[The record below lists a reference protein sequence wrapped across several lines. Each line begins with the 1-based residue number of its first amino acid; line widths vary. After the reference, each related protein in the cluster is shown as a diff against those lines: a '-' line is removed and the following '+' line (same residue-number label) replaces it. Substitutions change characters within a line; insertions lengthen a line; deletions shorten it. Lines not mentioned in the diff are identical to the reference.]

1 MPRAIWKGNI
11 TFGPVNVPVKLY
23 SSTENTRIRS
33 HMLHDQDKTRLQQ
46 KMVCRQEEIIVE
58 RDEMVKG
65 YQVHPGVYVVV
76 DPDEL
81 EDLNPQASRDIEVE
95 EFVTL
100 REIDP
105 RYLDR
110 VYYLGS
116 DSSDQIYVN
125 LAAALKK
132 SKTAGICRWTMRKKS
147 YLGILQNVDDVL
159 YLTTHRFNNEVSG
172 TGEYDISQ
180 TKTSKKE
187 KDIAKNLIAELTE
200 PFKPAEYHDEYQT
213 ELKKLVQSKARG
225 EEMELP
231 KAKKKKATK
240 ETDLSAILEKSLSSL
255 KKGKNK

>member
-1 MPRAIWKGNI
+1 
-11 TFGPVNVPVKLY
+11 
-23 SSTENTRIRS
+23 
-33 HMLHDQDKTRLQQ
+33 MLHDQDKVRLQQ

-65 YQVHPGVYVVV
+65 YQVHPGEYVVV

-81 EDLNPQASRDIEVE
+81 EELDPQASRDIEVE

-100 REIDP
+100 KEIDP

-116 DSSDQIYVN
+116 DSSDQVYVN
-125 LAAALKK
+125 LAEALKK

-147 YLGILQNVDDVL
+147 YLGILQNVDGIL
-159 YLTTHRFNNEVSG
+159 YLTTHRFRDEVSG
-172 TGEYDISQ
+172 TDEYDIPQ
-180 TKTSKKE
+180 VKTSKKE

-200 PFKPAEYHDEYQT
+200 PFNPEDYHDEYQA
-213 ELKKLVQSKARG
+213 ELKKLVQAKAQG
-225 EEMELP
+225 KEVELP
-231 KAKKKKATK
+231 KVKKKKAAP

-255 KKGKNK
+255 KKGENK